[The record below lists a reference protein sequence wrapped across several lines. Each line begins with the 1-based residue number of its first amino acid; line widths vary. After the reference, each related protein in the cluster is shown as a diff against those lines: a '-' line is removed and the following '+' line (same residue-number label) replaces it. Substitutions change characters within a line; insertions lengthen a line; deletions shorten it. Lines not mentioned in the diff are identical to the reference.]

1 MSEQLRICLVGA
13 TGLVGRTLI
22 EQAVGRWDLRIVG
35 VARREMPL
43 PKGARMEMLIAPV
56 DGWPDAIAASGASVM
71 VCVLG
76 TTWAKAGKDEAAFR
90 AVDHDLVLASARAAK
105 AAGIKRMIAVSSAG
119 ADALAKNRYLRIK
132 GETEEALGKIGF
144 KRLDILR
151 PGLLRGRRDETRPM
165 ERLGM
170 LLAPLVDPF
179 LAGDFR
185 RFRSIRVEVLA
196 QAIFA
201 LSREKA
207 GGRFVHDH
215 DGMMRAI
222 RRAGIDSL
230 RG

>member
-71 VCVLG
+71 VCALG

-90 AVDHDLVLASARAAK
+90 AVDQELVLAAARAGK
-105 AAGIKRMIAVSSAG
+105 AAGVNRMIAVSSAG
-119 ADALAKNRYLRIK
+119 ADILSKNRYLRIK

-151 PGLLRGRRDETRPM
+151 PGLLRGRREEMRPL
-165 ERLGM
+165 EWLAM
-170 LLAPLVDPF
+170 LLAPLIDP
-179 LAGDFR
+179 LLSGSWR
-185 RFRSIRVEVLA
+185 RFHSIRVEVLA

-201 LSREKA
+201 LAREKA

-215 DGMMRAI
+215 DSLMRSI